1 MRPKRFVA
9 TVAVPLFLIA
19 AVTTAAASAAVPPQP
34 LGAPASAYPTEPT
47 AAMSC
52 TNGVADRINGHNVC
66 IHVGGKCV
74 AAHNAK
80 YRAHGYTCVNGRL
93 RRLTKPAIT
102 VADASVTEGNSGT
115 TTLSVAV
122 TLSAA
127 STSTVTVDY
136 ATADGTAT
144 AGSDYTA
151 ANGTLRF
158 RPGETRETIS
168 IGVIGDTIIEADETF
183 AVTLSDPVNAR
194 IGRATATATI
204 KNDDTAVP
212 ITAGSYRG
220 STQNGNYVFFTLA
233 SDRTVTG
240 FRVNDLPESCDPG
253 GEITGGIDFGKDVF
267 HISPAGQLL
276 AEGSWTG
283 SNVQGDVEWT
293 SFYAK
298 VTGSFGTPT
307 SINGTII
314 EKDELNYKGQHYRC
328 SSGEITWSATLQG

>member
-9 TVAVPLFLIA
+9 TVAVPLFLVA
-19 AVTTAAASAAVPPQP
+19 AVMTAAASAAVPPQP
-34 LGAPASAYPTEPT
+34 LAGPASAYPNDPAGTK
-47 AAMSC
+47 SC
-52 TNGVADRINGHNVC
+52 TNGVPDRINGHNVC
-66 IHVGGKCV
+66 IHIGGKCI
-74 AAHNAK
+74 ASHNAK
-80 YRAHGYTCVNGRL
+80 YRPRGYTCLNGRL

-102 VADASVTEGNSGT
+102 VADASITEGNSGT

-127 STSTVTVDY
+127 STSTLTVDY

-144 AGSDYTA
+144 AGTDYTA

-158 RPGETRETIS
+158 RPGETRGTIS
-168 IGVIGDTIIEADETF
+168 IGVLGDTNIEADETF
-183 AVTLSDPVNAR
+183 TVTLSNPVNAR
-194 IGRATATATI
+194 IARGTATATI

-212 ITAGSYRG
+212 VTAGSYQG
-220 STQNGNYVFFTLA
+220 TTQNGNYVFFTLTA
-233 SDRTVTG
+233 NRTVTG
-240 FRVNDLPESCDPG
+240 FRVNDLPETCDSG
-253 GEITGGIDFGKDVF
+253 GQITGGIDFGKDVF
-267 HISPAGQLL
+267 TVSADRRLL

-298 VTGSFGTPT
+298 ITGSFGTQT

-328 SSGEITWSATLQG
+328 SSGDITWSATLRG